1 LVLLSIS
8 VSLAFGMTIQE
19 IVDKLL
25 GHFMSGNTYCWTF
38 YHFLSVN
45 LMYQAMDGVG
55 IAVYRYLYIRK
66 GAWVKYTFGEMKLL
80 IVVGLYNVFITG
92 LIVFLYS
99 IENISSRSIYNM
111 CMGHSQKFQVS

>member
-1 LVLLSIS
+1 
-8 VSLAFGMTIQE
+8 
-19 IVDKLL
+19 
-25 GHFMSGNTYCWTF
+25 
-38 YHFLSVN
+38 
-45 LMYQAMDGVG
+45 MYQAMDGVG

-66 GAWVKYTFGEMKLL
+66 GAWVKYTFGETKLL

-111 CMGHSQKFQVS
+111 CMGHSQKFQVSLNVEIC